1 MENQSQEEAAYSN
14 QLESKMQVNMNK
26 KEKMDKDKI
35 QLWQNSMA
43 YIQPLHHVTQPSTWA
58 HSNITT
64 GWLRVPYTFDQKP
77 SFKPNF
83 HMVFTTSGIF

>member
-35 QLWQNSMA
+35 QLWQREDK
-43 YIQPLHHVTQPSTWA
+43 IQWHTAIASCDAPINLS
-58 HSNITT
+58 
-64 GWLRVPYTFDQKP
+64 L
-77 SFKPNF
+77 
-83 HMVFTTSGIF
+83 

>member
-35 QLWQNSMA
+35 QLWQREDK
-43 YIQPLHHVTQPSTWA
+43 IQWHTYSHCIMWRSHQPEPIA
-58 HSNITT
+58 I
-64 GWLRVPYTFDQKP
+64 
-77 SFKPNF
+77 
-83 HMVFTTSGIF
+83 

>member
-35 QLWQNSMA
+35 QLWQREDK
-43 YIQPLHHVTQPSTWA
+43 I
-58 HSNITT
+58 
-64 GWLRVPYTFDQKP
+64 
-77 SFKPNF
+77 
-83 HMVFTTSGIF
+83 

>member
-35 QLWQNSMA
+35 QLWQREDT
-43 YIQPLHHVTQPSTWA
+43 IQWHTYNHCIMWRSHQPEPIA
-58 HSNITT
+58 I
-64 GWLRVPYTFDQKP
+64 
-77 SFKPNF
+77 
-83 HMVFTTSGIF
+83 